1 MEATRGLV
9 ETVRARTVVGVL
21 VVAVA
26 LVAAAP
32 GSGAE
37 ARAKIRWHR
46 CERQLPAALQ
56 CGELAVPLDY
66 QHPRAAKIR
75 LGFNRLRAQDRK
87 HRVGSLIVNPG
98 GPGGTGSDVVAVEA
112 AGAGFWHPAPPPAL
126 GLVRVGPR
134 GGRPRPPGG
143 CVPAV

>member
-46 CERQLPAALQ
+46 CERQLPAPLQ

-98 GPGGTGSDVVAVEA
+98 GPGGTGSDVVAVEGG
-112 AGAGFWHPAPPPAL
+112 GAPFLHPAPHPRLCPI
-126 GLVRVGPR
+126 GGGPRGVGPR
-134 GGRPRPPGG
+134 TPGG